1 VSVGHLGRVF
11 EEAGI
16 ATVIVA
22 VRAFQPRLQ
31 AMAAPR
37 LVTTPY
43 LMGRPLGLPGDRQ
56 GQRRVI
62 EAALQLVETAQHNG
76 SIVEL

>member
-1 VSVGHLGRVF
+1 
-11 EEAGI
+11 
-16 ATVIVA
+16 
-22 VRAFQPRLQ
+22 
-31 AMAAPR
+31 MAAPR

-62 EAALQLVETAQHNG
+62 EAALQLLETAHHNG